1 MTLQFTTGNKATNY
15 AAASTRMTPSIRLF
29 INFDNTP
36 SANPATA
43 TATAT
48 AKGCSKC

>member
-15 AAASTRMTPSIRLF
+15 TAASTRMASSIRLF

-36 SANPATA
+36 PATA
-43 TATAT
+43 APAT